1 MVDRTILGGDDTTPG
16 EFGNYCVELRTGPSA
31 GEIQTFF
38 ASPDLIKKVCD
49 GVSFNYKEIAFFG
62 MSYIAGNDTR
72 HGEPEDMLCINKN
85 INLLTLKAQ
94 NRMTANRCMKYLGFS
109 VPFPKLAE
117 REEKRKE
124 K

>member
-1 MVDRTILGGDDTTPG
+1 MTEGNISAGDDTTLG
-16 EFGNYCVELRTGPSA
+16 EFGTYCIKLRTGPSA

-49 GVSFNYKEIAFFG
+49 GVSFNYKGIAFFG
-62 MSYIAGNDTR
+62 MSYIARNDTR

-85 INLLTLKAQ
+85 IDLLTLKAQ
-94 NRMTANRCMKYLGFS
+94 NRMTANRCMKYLGFP

-117 REEKRKE
+117 REEMRKE